1 MSLRLQFL
9 IVALLAAA
17 LAAGWWSF
25 NNWNGDGGAQKK
37 AKLSKPTLVL
47 VEAIELTDDHV
58 SLRVVG
64 TRKAIRSAALHPAVA
79 GEVREIA
86 FKAEQRVKKGQALIR
101 LDDKHQ
107 RLKVR
112 LAEVAVAE
120 AKRQMQRMQKLAPS
134 GHAAR
139 SRLDTTQAELDTAK
153 LRLEQANA
161 ELRDRTI
168 FAPFAGVVGMTDL
181 NRGDRVTE
189 ATMAVTLDDRA
200 TILVEFNVPETYAGK
215 IKVADTVVVRPWSA
229 SEGDIQGKITA
240 LASRIDRTTRSL
252 RVQAEIA
259 NPDDR
264 IRPGGSIEVRL
275 AFTGKAYPIVR
286 EVAVLWSRD
295 GAYLWRVVDG
305 KADKVFVTLV
315 RRDKGRVLVD
325 GPLRPGELIV
335 VEGVQGLRLGQKVKT
350 APFKAGAS

>member
-17 LAAGWWSF
+17 LAAGWWSLD
-25 NNWNGDGGAQKK
+25 NWKGDGGGQKK
-37 AKLSKPTLVL
+37 ATTSSQTLVL
-47 VEAIELTDDHV
+47 VEAIELTDDHI

-64 TRKAIRSAALHPAVA
+64 TGKAIRSAALHPAVA

-86 FKAEQRVKKGQALIR
+86 FKAEQRVKKGQPLIR

-107 RLKVR
+107 RLKVQ
-112 LAEVAVAE
+112 LAEVAVTE
-120 AKRQMQRMQKLAPS
+120 TNRQMQRMQRLAPS

-139 SRLDTTQAELDTAK
+139 ARLDTAQAELNTAR
-153 LRLEQANA
+153 LHLEQANA

-168 FAPFAGVVGMTDL
+168 FAPFTGVIGMTDL

-189 ATMAVTLDDRA
+189 DTMAVTLDDRA
-200 TILVEFNVPETYAGK
+200 TILVEFSVPETYAGK
-215 IKVADTVVVRPWSA
+215 IKVADTVIVRPWSA
-229 SEGDIQGKITA
+229 SEGDIEGKITA
-240 LASRIDRTTRSL
+240 LASRIDRATRSL
-252 RVQAEIA
+252 RVRAEIA
-259 NPDDR
+259 NINDR

-275 AFTGKAYPIVR
+275 SFTGKAYPIVR

-295 GAYLWRVVDG
+295 GAYVWRVVDG